1 MNKKHNVFF
10 LIFIVIFSLVL
21 LSSQMVM
28 GIQARFIS
36 ADAADSGKGS
46 VAKLDVE
53 IDVTD
58 LSDIT
63 LTSPLKIMPGEIETI
78 IVDVKSNSE
87 IMLEGEITLSTLGNL
102 PLTILI
108 DNNKFKFDENTNSFK
123 ATVTVIW
130 DEKDNDVKYSGEIDV
145 LQVNVS
151 IVQTA

>member
-10 LIFIVIFSLVL
+10 LSFIVIFSLVL
-21 LSSQMVM
+21 LSSLMVI
-28 GIQARFIS
+28 GINARFVS
-36 ADAADSGKGS
+36 SDQANDEGR

-108 DNNKFKFDENTNSFK
+108 DNNKFKFDENTNPEKWKTLFK
-123 ATVTVIW
+123 KHMI
-130 DEKDNDVKYSGEIDV
+130 
-145 LQVNVS
+145 
-151 IVQTA
+151 

>member
-10 LIFIVIFSLVL
+10 LSFIVIFSLVL
-21 LSSQMVM
+21 LSSLMVI
-28 GIQARFIS
+28 GINARFVS
-36 ADAADSGKGS
+36 SDQANDEGR

-108 DNNKFKFDENTNSFK
+108 DNNKFKFDENTN
-123 ATVTVIW
+123 
-130 DEKDNDVKYSGEIDV
+130 YS
-145 LQVNVS
+145 
-151 IVQTA
+151 

>member
-10 LIFIVIFSLVL
+10 LSFIVIFSLVL
-21 LSSQMVM
+21 LSSQMVI
-28 GIQARFIS
+28 GINARFVS
-36 ADAADSGKGS
+36 SDQANDEGR

-63 LTSPLKIMPGEIETI
+63 LTSPLKIMPGETETI

-87 IMLEGEITLSTLGNL
+87 IMLEGEITVSTLGNL

-123 ATVTVIW
+123 ATVAVIW
-130 DEKDNDVKYSGEIDV
+130 DEKDNDVKYCGEIDV